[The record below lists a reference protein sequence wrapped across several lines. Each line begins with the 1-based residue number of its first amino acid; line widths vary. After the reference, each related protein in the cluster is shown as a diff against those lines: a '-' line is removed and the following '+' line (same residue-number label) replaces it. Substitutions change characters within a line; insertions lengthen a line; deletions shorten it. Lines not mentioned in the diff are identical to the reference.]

1 MDPFESDPLTLSNSV
16 LPMKQSGNPEVVLV
30 RPGYIVILLSFSRIL
45 LVRVYS
51 NRIRINIVWQCPAVA
66 VPVASGSK
74 RMV

>member
-1 MDPFESDPLTLSNSV
+1 MEPFESDPLTLRNSV
-16 LPMKQSGNPEVVLV
+16 LPIQQSGKHEVVLV
-30 RPGYIVILLSFSRIL
+30 MPGWIVILLAFSRIL

-66 VPVASGSK
+66 VLVASGSK